1 MDRRAW
7 GATVHGVTKESVKAQ
22 VWPQHEKNHLLLQQH
37 LDSCSSLGFLHAD
50 LFPFSV
56 GRWGQ
61 CQHGRHGLVSF
72 LLGPFISPP
81 IRGRTHMNLG
91 VHTQIRRRCGFNPWV
106 RKIPW
111 RTKWQ
116 LAPVFLPGTQ
126 GQRSLAGY
134 SPRSCKDSDT
144 TERTHTNINM
154 HLFSS
159 VAQSSPTLRPHRLQ
173 HIRPPCPSPTPRVY
187 SNSCPWSW

>member
-1 MDRRAW
+1 MQKTQETWLRSLGQEDPLEKEMATHSRLEIPWTEEPEA
-7 GATVHGVTKESVKAQ
+7 GGGGGGVATVHGVTKESVKAQ
-22 VWPQHEKNHLLLQQH
+22 VWPQHEENHLLLQQH
-37 LDSCSSLGFLHAD
+37 LDSCSIPGVSTHR

-72 LLGPFISPP
+72 FLGPFISPP
-81 IRGRTHMNLG
+81 IRGRTHMNLC
-91 VHTQIRRRCGFNPWV
+91 VHTQIRRRCGFSPWV

-116 LAPVFLPGTQ
+116 PAPVFLPGTH

-134 SPRSCKDSDT
+134 SPWDCKESDT
-144 TERTHTNINM
+144 TEHTHTQI
-154 HLFSS
+154 
-159 VAQSSPTLRPHRLQ
+159 
-173 HIRPPCPSPTPRVY
+173 
-187 SNSCPWSW
+187 